1 MTEEAATTS
10 EETSQD
16 TGSMFQPNTETPALE
31 EGSRPDWLLEKFNS
45 TEDQAKAYNDLY
57 GAYSKKTDDLREE
70 VKAEAASD
78 YAKSL
83 GVPEDVN
90 GYAYPEGFQ
99 APPEEVDQTL
109 REWAKNNNVGS
120 EAFESLISDVY
131 QKTQVNYD
139 AEIEKLGKN
148 ADSRIEKVNKW
159 VSANVDEKHFEKVS
173 NIMTDA
179 GGVEFFEYMMNK
191 NADRGYAPDDLT
203 SSPQSKPLTRNSI
216 REMQADPRF
225 GENTEYTAM
234 VRRNWEL
241 FTKQQG
247 N

>member
-10 EETSQD
+10 EETSQE
-16 TGSMFQPNTETPALE
+16 TGTMFRPDAETPASE
-31 EGSRPDWLLEKFNS
+31 VDARPDWLLEKFNS
-45 TEDQAKAYNDLY
+45 PEDQAKAYNELY
-57 GAYSKKTDDLREE
+57 GAYSKKTNDLREE

-83 GVPEDVN
+83 GVPEDIN

-99 APPEEVDQTL
+99 SPPEEIDQTL
-109 REWAKNNNVGS
+109 REWAKNNNVGND
-120 EAFESLISDVY
+120 AFQSLISDVY

-139 AEIEKLGKN
+139 AEIEKLGEN
-148 ADSRIEKVNKW
+148 ANNRIDKVNKW
-159 VSANVDEKHFEKVS
+159 ISANVDEKHFEKVS

-191 NADRGYAPDDLT
+191 NADRGFAPDDLQT
-203 SSPQSKPLTRNSI
+203 SQARKPLTREGI

-225 GENTEYTAM
+225 GENSEYTAM
-234 VRRNWEL
+234 VRRNWEA
-241 FTKQQG
+241 FSKQQG
-247 N
+247 L

>member
-16 TGSMFQPNTETPALE
+16 TGSMFQPDAEAPASE

-45 TEDQAKAYNDLY
+45 PEDQAKAYNELY

-83 GVPEDVN
+83 GVPEDLD
-90 GYAYPEGFQ
+90 GYAYPEGFES
-99 APPEEVDQTL
+99 PPEEVDKTL
-109 REWAKNNNVGS
+109 REWAKTNNVG
-120 EAFESLISDVY
+120 EDAFKSLISDVY
-131 QKTQVNYD
+131 QKTQISYD
-139 AEIEKLGKN
+139 AEIEKLGEN
-148 ADSRIEKVNKW
+148 ANNRIDKVNKW
-159 VSANVDEKHFEKVS
+159 VSANVDEKHFQKVS

-179 GGVEFFEYMMNK
+179 SGVEFFEYMMNK
-191 NADRGYAPDDLT
+191 NADRGYAPDDIQT
-203 SSPQSKPLTRNSI
+203 QPQNKALTRESI

-225 GENTEYTAM
+225 GDNSEYTAM

-241 FTKQQG
+241 FSKQQG
-247 N
+247 L

>member
-10 EETSQD
+10 EETPQE
-16 TGSMFQPNTETPALE
+16 TGTMFRPDAETPASE
-31 EGSRPDWLLEKFNS
+31 VDARPEWLLEKFNS
-45 TEDQAKAYNDLY
+45 PEDQAKAYNELY
-57 GAYSKKTDDLREE
+57 GAYSKKTNDLREE

-83 GVPEDVN
+83 GVPEDIN
-90 GYAYPEGFQ
+90 GYAYPEGFE

-109 REWAKNNNVGS
+109 REWAKNNNVG
-120 EAFESLISDVY
+120 EDAFKSLISDVY
-131 QKTQVNYD
+131 QKTQVNYN
-139 AEIEKLGKN
+139 AEIEKLGEN
-148 ADSRIEKVNKW
+148 ANNRIDKVNKW

-191 NADRGYAPDDLT
+191 NADRGFAPDDLQT
-203 SSPQSKPLTRNSI
+203 SQAKKPLTREGI

-225 GENTEYTAM
+225 GENSEYTAM
-234 VRRNWEL
+234 VRRNWEA
-241 FTKQQG
+241 FSKQQG
-247 N
+247 L

>member
-10 EETSQD
+10 EETSQE
-16 TGSMFQPNTETPALE
+16 TGTMFRPDAETPASE
-31 EGSRPDWLLEKFNS
+31 VNARPEWLLEKFNS
-45 TEDQAKAYNDLY
+45 PEDQAKAYNELY
-57 GAYSKKTDDLREE
+57 GAYSKKTNDLREE

-78 YAKSL
+78 YANSL
-83 GVPEDVN
+83 GVPEDIN

-99 APPEEVDQTL
+99 SPPEEIDQTL
-109 REWAKNNNVGS
+109 REWAKNNNVGGD
-120 EAFESLISDVY
+120 AFQSLISDVY

-139 AEIEKLGKN
+139 AEIEKLGEN
-148 ADSRIEKVNKW
+148 ANNRIDKVNKW

-191 NADRGYAPDDLT
+191 NADRGFAPDDLQT
-203 SSPQSKPLTRNSI
+203 SQARKPLTRESI

-225 GENTEYTAM
+225 GENSEYTAM
-234 VRRNWEL
+234 VRRNWEA
-241 FTKQQG
+241 FSKQQG
-247 N
+247 L